1 MKLVVALLA
10 AASLTSAANA
20 QSRFDPNQGFNPPIS
35 DEMVAGLSNAV
46 LDGMSEMQCGEAA
59 CAPATA
65 ADRAWGLLPREEA
78 RELIRKGMVSQIGA
92 CAGVDWNRAAFA
104 PMMADYRHR
113 QKKSQ
118 RQLAYIAALHGA
130 GMGVVLNALGGS
142 CPKN

>member
-1 MKLVVALLA
+1 MRLVVALLA
-10 AASLTSAANA
+10 AASLATVA
-20 QSRFDPNQGFNPPIS
+20 QAQTGSDAKRGFDPPIS
-35 DEMVAGLSNAV
+35 DEMVQGLSDAV
-46 LDGMSEMQCGEAA
+46 LDGMPAMRCGEGP

-65 ADRAWGLLPREEA
+65 SDRAWGLLPRDDA

-92 CAGVDWNRAAFA
+92 CAGVDWNRVAFA

-130 GMGVVLNALGGS
+130 GMSVVLQSLGGS